1 MNSLPAFARR
11 QQNDFASLGTGLV
24 VWRSHP
30 IITQEAA
37 IVHASPTTGRVQ
49 TSLRLGVPRDT
60 LEDDPVS
67 NDRLVNVLLPLGV
80 AKLAGACSGG
90 IYFRFGRS

>member
-1 MNSLPAFARR
+1 MRPDLPVPVVT
-11 QQNDFASLGTGLV
+11 LGTAGTIGN
-24 VWRSHP
+24 W
-30 IITQEAA
+30 QW
-37 IVHASPTTGRVQ
+37 PTTGPVQ

-67 NDRLVNVLLPLGV
+67 NRRLVNVLLPLGV

-90 IYFRFGRS
+90 IDFRFGRS